1 MIATKQERMKEL
13 EIEGIPEIRTRHQVW
28 QEE

>member
-13 EIEGIPEIRTRHQVW
+13 EIEGSLEIRTRHQVW